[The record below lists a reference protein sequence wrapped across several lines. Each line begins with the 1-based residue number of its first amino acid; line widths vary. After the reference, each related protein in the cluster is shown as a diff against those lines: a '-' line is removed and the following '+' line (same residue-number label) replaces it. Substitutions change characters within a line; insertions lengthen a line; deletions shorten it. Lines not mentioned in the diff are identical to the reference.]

1 MKQAR
6 EQWTSKIGFILA
18 AAGSAVGL
26 GAVWRLPYVAGTNGG
41 GAFFL
46 IFLLFTL
53 LLGTSLLL
61 AEFIIGRKTQKDP
74 ISAFKELAPNSSWYL
89 IGVLGVISCCLIL
102 SFYSVVGGWIVTY
115 LLRSIFGGL
124 TGRSSEEYS
133 ELFASIISNPW
144 EVGAAHLVFI
154 IITILVVQ
162 NGIQKGIERAS
173 TIMMPLLFIIFL
185 LLVVRAVTLDGAME
199 GISFFLLPDF
209 SQVTG
214 ETILFA
220 LGQAFFSLSLGVSI
234 MITYSSYLSKQDS
247 LIHSAGSVVGLGIL
261 ISFLAGLAIFPGV
274 FAFGLQPDEGPSLI
288 FTVLP
293 AVFSEIAFGGLFLSL
308 FLMLLLFATLTSA
321 FSLLEIVVTT
331 AAKNNKQLR
340 KKTAW
345 IAGLAVFLLGIP
357 SNLSFGLLA
366 DWDVFGD
373 IFFNQIDFLV
383 SNVLLP
389 LGALLIS
396 IFVPLKMKKAE
407 LKNELLSGSSLHSR
421 YFSTWYFLLK
431 YVTPIAIAAA
441 MLNVLGVL

>member
-26 GAVWRLPYVAGTNGG
+26 GAVWRLPYVAGVNGG

-53 LLGTSLLL
+53 LLGSSLLL

-74 ISAFKELAPNSSWYL
+74 ISAFKELAPNSSWYM
-89 IGVLGVISCCLIL
+89 IGVLGVVSCCLIL
-102 SFYSVVGGWIVTY
+102 SFYAVVGGWIVTY
-115 LLRSIFGGL
+115 LFRSIFGSL
-124 TGRSSEEYS
+124 TGRSSGEYS

-154 IITILVVQ
+154 VITILVVQ
-162 NGIQKGIERAS
+162 KGIQKGIERAS

-185 LLVVRAVTLDGAME
+185 LLVVRAVTLDGAAE
-199 GISFFLLPDF
+199 GISFFLSPDF

-214 ETILFA
+214 ETVLFA

-247 LIHSAGSVVGLGIL
+247 LIHSAGSVVGLSIL
-261 ISFLAGLAIFPGV
+261 IAFLAGLAIFPGV

-331 AAKNNKQLR
+331 AAKNNKQRR
-340 KKTAW
+340 KKAAW

-357 SNLSFGLLA
+357 SNLSFGVLA
-366 DWDVFGD
+366 DWNVFGD
-373 IFFNQIDFLV
+373 TFFNQIDFLV
-383 SNVLLP
+383 SNILLP

-396 IFVPLKMKKAE
+396 IFVPLKMKKPE
-407 LKNELLSGSSLHSR
+407 LKHELLTGTSLPTR
-421 YFSTWYFLLK
+421 YFEIWYFLIK
-431 YVTPIAIAAA
+431 YVTPAAIVIA
-441 MLNVLGVL
+441 MLDLLGFL

>member
-26 GAVWRLPYVAGTNGG
+26 GAVWRLPYVAGVNGG

-53 LLGTSLLL
+53 LLGSSLLL

-74 ISAFKELAPNSSWYL
+74 ISAFKELAPNSSWYM
-89 IGVLGVISCCLIL
+89 IGVLGVVSCCLIL
-102 SFYSVVGGWIVTY
+102 SFYAVVGGWIVTY
-115 LLRSIFGGL
+115 LFRSIFGSL
-124 TGRSSEEYS
+124 TGRSSGEYS

-162 NGIQKGIERAS
+162 KGIQKGIERAS

-185 LLVVRAVTLDGAME
+185 LLVVRAVTLDGAAE
-199 GISFFLLPDF
+199 GISFFLSPDF

-214 ETILFA
+214 ETVLFA

-247 LIHSAGSVVGLGIL
+247 LIHSAGSVVGLSIL
-261 ISFLAGLAIFPGV
+261 IAFLAGLAIFPGV

-331 AAKNNKQLR
+331 AAKNNKQRR
-340 KKTAW
+340 KKAAW

-357 SNLSFGLLA
+357 SNLSFGVLA

-373 IFFNQIDFLV
+373 TFFNQIDFLV
-383 SNVLLP
+383 SNILLP

-396 IFVPLKMKKAE
+396 IFVPLKMKKPE
-407 LKNELLSGSSLHSR
+407 LKHELLTGTSLHTR
-421 YFSTWYFLLK
+421 YFEVWYFLIK
-431 YVTPIAIAAA
+431 YVTPAAIVIA
-441 MLNVLGVL
+441 MLDLLGFL

>member
-26 GAVWRLPYVAGTNGG
+26 GAVWRLPYVAGVNGG

-53 LLGTSLLL
+53 LLGSSLLL

-74 ISAFKELAPNSSWYL
+74 ISAFKELAPNSSWYM
-89 IGVLGVISCCLIL
+89 IGVLGVVSCCLIL
-102 SFYSVVGGWIVTY
+102 SFYAVVGGWIVTY
-115 LLRSIFGGL
+115 LFRSIFGSL
-124 TGRSSEEYS
+124 TGRSSGEYS

-162 NGIQKGIERAS
+162 KGIQKGIERAS

-185 LLVVRAVTLDGAME
+185 LLVVRAVTLDGAAE
-199 GISFFLLPDF
+199 GISFFLSPDF

-214 ETILFA
+214 ETVLFA

-247 LIHSAGSVVGLGIL
+247 LIHSAGSVVGLSIL
-261 ISFLAGLAIFPGV
+261 IAFLAGLAIFPGV

-331 AAKNNKQLR
+331 AAKNNKQRR
-340 KKTAW
+340 KKAAW

-357 SNLSFGLLA
+357 SNLSFGVLA
-366 DWDVFGD
+366 DWNVFGD
-373 IFFNQIDFLV
+373 TFFNQIDFLV
-383 SNVLLP
+383 SNILLP

-396 IFVPLKMKKAE
+396 IFVPLKMKKPV
-407 LKNELLSGSSLHSR
+407 LKHELLTGTSLHPR
-421 YFSTWYFLLK
+421 YFEVWYFLIK
-431 YVTPIAIAAA
+431 YVTPAAIVIA
-441 MLNVLGVL
+441 MLDLLGFL